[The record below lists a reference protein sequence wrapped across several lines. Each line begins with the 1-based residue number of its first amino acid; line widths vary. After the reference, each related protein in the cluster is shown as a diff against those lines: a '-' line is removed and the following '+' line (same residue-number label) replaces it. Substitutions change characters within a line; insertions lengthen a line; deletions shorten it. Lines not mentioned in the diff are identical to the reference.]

1 MNLRK
6 NIRNILTK
14 FTNESLENKIKCPT
28 IKLTQEIIDEV
39 NKHETSEQLLRAGG
53 ISIKALDR
61 AAYGFSYNDIKILM
75 PGKLHIKWKEDWKNV
90 KLEQERSGLS
100 KEAYA
105 KKINIAEPIDVSYE
119 KGKFYVEDGHH
130 RLFAAAVLKKQLNV
144 ELEIK
149 DNPIKKLAPELSYDE
164 FHRCIFNQIKSK
176 EKYVYHGTSKGAA
189 NRIKREGVMRPG
201 QASGSINAPLFFSNI
216 EQYASTYASRKDSGG
231 GALFR
236 VKKTPEMKVNKEISK
251 TGGYLEYY
259 TFREIPV
266 NEIEIKTKDGWRAI
280 DEFSFINEIRN
291 GVPETKIV
299 YHGTSLKK
307 VEEIKSKGLNAG
319 SMGYQSAGWYMVS
332 TDFASALFH
341 ATAEDGHQAPVF
353 EFEVPVDNTK
363 WEGHPYFWPPYERN
377 SESKW
382 FALKQ
387 PLPNKFIKKIH
398 YVDYD
403 NFIKQKNEGF

>member
-14 FTNESLENKIKCPT
+14 FTNESLENKIKCHT

-53 ISIKALDR
+53 ISTEALDR
-61 AAYGFSYNDIKILM
+61 AAYGFSSNDIKTLM

-90 KLEQERSGLS
+90 KLEQEKSGLS

-119 KGKFYVEDGHH
+119 KGKFCVEDGHH
-130 RLFAAAVLKKQLNV
+130 RLFAAVVLKKPLNV
-144 ELEIK
+144 ELAIK
-149 DNPIKKLAPELSYDE
+149 DNPITKLSPELSYDE
-164 FHRCIFNQIKSK
+164 FHRCVFNQIKSK
-176 EKYVYHGTSKGAA
+176 
-189 NRIKREGVMRPG
+189 
-201 QASGSINAPLFFSNI
+201 
-216 EQYASTYASRKDSGG
+216 
-231 GALFR
+231 
-236 VKKTPEMKVNKEISK
+236 KENGDWK
-251 TGGYLEYY
+251 Q
-259 TFREIPV
+259 F
-266 NEIEIKTKDGWRAI
+266 NE
-280 DEFSFINEIRN
+280 FNFINEIRN
-291 GVPETKIV
+291 GVPEIKVV
-299 YHGTSLKK
+299 YHGTSLRK

-341 ATAEDGHQAPVF
+341 ATAEDGYQAPVF

-363 WEGHPYFWPPYERN
+363 WEGNPFFWPPYERN
-377 SESKW
+377 SDSKW

-387 PLPNKFIKKIH
+387 PLHSKFIKKIH

-403 NFIKQKNEGF
+403 DFIKQKNEGF